1 MQTKTTEDPSRPV
14 STRSVGAARVG
25 ARPVTVTPRAES
37 DGSPNAAG
45 TYVADSFSGDI
56 AATMGGTF
64 ALAHDGEPAG
74 LARVTMAMRTPGR
87 KESPAP
93 RRLIGLCSW
102 AAAIG
107 ILGTILAIRAAV
119 AVMIGT
125 PSWYLPTAGIIAL
138 FGILATMGS
147 FLTARARVV
156 PFALLGAATASL
168 AGALIATLFAA

>member
-1 MQTKTTEDPSRPV
+1 MAANTQEES
-14 STRSVGAARVG
+14 STRIGS
-25 ARPVTVTPRAES
+25 RPVTVSPRGTT
-37 DGSPNAAG
+37 DGAAQARG
-45 TYVADSFSGDI
+45 TYVADSFSGDVT
-56 AATMGGTF
+56 ATMGGTF

-74 LARVTMAMRTPGR
+74 LARVTLAMRTPAR

-102 AAAIG
+102 AAALG

-125 PSWYLPTAGIIAL
+125 PSWYLPAVTIIAL
-138 FGILATMGS
+138 VGLGSTMGS

-156 PFALLGAATASL
+156 PWALLGVATSALLAGLIVTIAAT
-168 AGALIATLFAA
+168 